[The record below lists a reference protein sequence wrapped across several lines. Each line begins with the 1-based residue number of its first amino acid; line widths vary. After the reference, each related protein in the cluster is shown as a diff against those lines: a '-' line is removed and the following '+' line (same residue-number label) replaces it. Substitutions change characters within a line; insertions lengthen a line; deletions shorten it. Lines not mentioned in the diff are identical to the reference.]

1 MKKKLSLI
9 YIFFLL
15 SFLFTMSG
23 KIGVIDAYMS
33 YYTAKNLVEHRK
45 FDIKTGNMEA
55 HSVLYQ
61 ISKGVDGKYYSVF
74 QPGCLPFIII
84 LIYLSKA
91 FSFLLPIT
99 HLRFEE
105 LFVSLY
111 SPFICSLIIFVF
123 FKFCMNLGYRFKT
136 CLITSMLLAFASPI
150 WVYSKV
156 NFNEPLQILSMLYSL
171 YLIHLFKTS
180 NSKYENLILFFAGFS
195 MAYAPVTRIIGILSV
210 PGIIFYYILV
220 IYCKYRFDYKKI
232 IIKSFYFFIPGF
244 FLMAALLYYN
254 YFRFGNIFDTGDHYY
269 AKESYDYLKGVY
281 YNFLSPQKGLFLFC
295 PLLVLAMFKFKAFFL
310 KYKIET
316 FGFLMVFLPFFIYI
330 PSIAGFSGSW
340 AYGPRHFL
348 FLIPILFFFIA
359 EYIETLFD
367 KTIYKYLLYVLAVFS
382 IALTF
387 MSMSID
393 PLSAYRF
400 YYMERDNY
408 KNSFV
413 SEKQHKEAVHYLTYY
428 NVLPDGIWFSNPTFY
443 ISNYTDIFLNKSLR
457 IRGLSLKKYHYLNF
471 WFLKIIKNTSAKITI
486 ILYVF
491 LFFYFLMLY
500 FIFLKLQKTNEEEE
514 RRYCQLSS

>member
-1 MKKKLSLI
+1 
-9 YIFFLL
+9 
-15 SFLFTMSG
+15 MSG

-33 YYTAKNLVEHRK
+33 YYTAKNLVEHQK

-55 HSVLYQ
+55 HSVLFQ

-84 LIYLSKA
+84 LIYLSKI
-91 FSFLLPIT
+91 FSFVLPIT

-111 SPFICSLIIFVF
+111 SPIICSLIILFF
-123 FKFCMNLGYRFKT
+123 FKFCINLGYKIKT
-136 CLITSMLLAFASPI
+136 CLIASMLLAFASPI

-156 NFNEPLQILSMLYSL
+156 NFNEPLQILSMLSSL
-171 YLIHLFKTS
+171 YLIHRFKTS
-180 NSKYENLILFFAGFS
+180 NSKKENMILFFAGFS
-195 MAYAPVTRIIGILSV
+195 MAYAPLTRIIGILSV
-210 PGIIFYYILV
+210 PGIIIYYFLTLHF
-220 IYCKYRFDYKKI
+220 KYKSDYKKL
-232 IIKSFYFFIPGF
+232 IIKSIYFFIPAI
-244 FLMAALLYYN
+244 FLMVALLYYN

-269 AKESYDYLKGVY
+269 AKESYNYLSGLY

-295 PLLVLAMFKFKAFFL
+295 PLLILAILKFKSFFL
-310 KYKIET
+310 KHKIET
-316 FGFLMVFLPFFIYI
+316 IGFLMVFAPFFIYI

-348 FLIPILFFFIA
+348 FSIPLLFFFIA

-367 KTIYKYLLYVLAVFS
+367 KIIYKYLLCILAIFS

-408 KNSFV
+408 KNSFA
-413 SEKQHKEAVHYLTYY
+413 SEKQHKESVHYLTYY
-428 NVLPDGIWFSNPTFY
+428 NVLPDGIWRTTPTFF
-443 ISNYTDIFLNKSLR
+443 ISNFTDIFFNKSLK

-471 WFLKIIKNTSAKITI
+471 WFLKIIKNTSFKITI
-486 ILYVF
+486 LLTGFLVLYILLLYSVF
-491 LFFYFLMLY
+491 LK
-500 FIFLKLQKTNEEEE
+500 IKKIE
-514 RRYCQLSS
+514 